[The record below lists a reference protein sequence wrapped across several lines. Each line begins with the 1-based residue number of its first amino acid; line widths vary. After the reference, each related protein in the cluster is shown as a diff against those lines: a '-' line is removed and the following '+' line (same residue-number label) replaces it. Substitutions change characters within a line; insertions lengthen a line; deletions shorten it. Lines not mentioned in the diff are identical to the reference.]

1 MSETKINTLM
11 TINDVEAY
19 RKSLNEACDRRKEF
33 ISACVKASDM
43 ANKSFGFIKESFE
56 AISPELFKTDYGKN
70 IMNRYTSTI
79 KEDKNLSSLHSL
91 YENIRKAGSESDINF
106 FINSI
111 AAENWG
117 VDKKTVTE
125 SCKKLGRILAEGYLS
140 IEDKT
145 SVVIPEENI
154 DLSNAVYFIA
164 ENKKSSK
171 NIADYSN
178 AVSIVRE
185 FVEKSNTPNTI
196 RESKDIDKMANTLL
210 EEFNKKYSTELTASE
225 ISALKELA
233 ESTDRES
240 IFEKYKNDCSTKLS
254 EAKKK
259 FEEEKNSAAVDRINS
274 IMEQVS
280 NKEFVL
286 ESVGNDICGMIK
298 LSTIFE

>member
-11 TINDVEAY
+11 TINDVEEY
-19 RKSLNEACDRRKEF
+19 RKSVNEACDRRKEF
-33 ISACVKASDM
+33 ISSCVKASDM

-56 AISPELFKTDYGKN
+56 AISPELFKSEYGKS

-111 AAENWG
+111 AAEDWG
-117 VDKKTVTE
+117 VDKKTVAE

-145 SVVIPEENI
+145 SVVIPEENV

-164 ENKKSSK
+164 ENRKTAK

-185 FVEKSNTPNTI
+185 FVEKAETPNSLK
-196 RESKDIDKMANTLL
+196 ESKDIDAMANNLL
-210 EEFNKKYSTELTASE
+210 EEFNKKYSTELTATE

-233 ESTDRES
+233 ESTDRLTV
-240 IFEKYKNDCSTKLS
+240 FEKYKNDCSAKLS

>member
-1 MSETKINTLM
+1 MSENKINTLL
-11 TINDVEAY
+11 TINDVEQY
-19 RKSLNEACDRRKEF
+19 RAAVNEMCDRRKEF
-33 ISACVKASDM
+33 ISACVKADDM

-56 AISPELFKTDYGKN
+56 AISPELFKTSYGKG
-70 IMNRYTSTI
+70 IMNRYASTI
-79 KEDKNLSSLHSL
+79 KEDKNLASLHSL
-91 YENIRKAGSESDINF
+91 YENIRKAGSESDVNF

-111 AAENWG
+111 ASENWG
-117 VDKKTVTE
+117 VDKKTVAE

-145 SVVIPEENI
+145 SVVIPEENV

-164 ENKKSSK
+164 ENKKTAK

-178 AVSIVRE
+178 AVSIIRE
-185 FVEKSNTPNTI
+185 FVEKSDAPNTI
-196 RESKDIDKMANTLL
+196 KESKDIDKMATSLL

-233 ESTDRES
+233 ESNDRS
-240 IFEKYKNDCSTKLS
+240 SVFEKYKSSCEEKLS
-254 EAKKK
+254 EAKKR
-259 FEEEKNSAAVDRINS
+259 FEQEKNDAAIDRINS

>member
-145 SVVIPEENI
+145 SVVIPEENV

-164 ENKKSSK
+164 ENKKTSK

-196 RESKDIDKMANTLL
+196 RESKG
-210 EEFNKKYSTELTASE
+210 E